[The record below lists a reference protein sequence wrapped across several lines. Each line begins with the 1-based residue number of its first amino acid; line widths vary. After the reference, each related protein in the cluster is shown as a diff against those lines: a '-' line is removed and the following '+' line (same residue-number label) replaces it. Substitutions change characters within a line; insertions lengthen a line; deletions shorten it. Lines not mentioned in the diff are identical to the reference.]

1 MHLRITGDTNAESR
15 VGEFIDESSGPTRQ
29 FFAPKDYGKGV
40 VAIAVILMCRNPELN
55 FKRRIRFDRK
65 DKNLYI
71 DVMLDLMQMIQA
83 TPELR
88 RKIIAERL
96 MEEIPAVVHKYSIRD
111 FDEARFT
118 EDLKAWLTRY
128 TS

>member
-1 MHLRITGDTNAESR
+1 MHLRITDDSNAESR
-15 VGEFIDESSGPTRQ
+15 VGEFTYESSGPTRQ
-29 FFAPKDYGKGV
+29 FFAPKDYGTGLLGV
-40 VAIAVILMCRNPELN
+40 VVGLMCRDPKLN

-65 DKNLYI
+65 DRKLYM
-71 DVMLDLMQMIQA
+71 DVMLDLPQMVQA

-96 MEEIPAVVHKYSIRD
+96 MEEIPPVVHKYSIRD

-118 EDLKAWLTRY
+118 EDLKGWLTRY